1 MRPIESLRESSI
13 DRGAVASH
21 LETGSGA
28 STLASM
34 VMAADLGGVEPPTS
48 LASQFP
54 ELPLLL
60 THHRP
65 RREWEA
71 MLKRVIDVIVAA
83 LLTLCAAPIMLA
95 IAVIIKLTSSG
106 SILFR
111 QKRVGFQGNVFE
123 ILKFRTMYSHMA
135 DPLAERQSC
144 KQDERVTR
152 FGRLL
157 RRTSLDEL
165 PQFFNVLAGD
175 MSLVGPRP
183 HALEMSVNGQPL
195 ECVTETYRYR
205 YSIKPG
211 ITGWAQVNG
220 CRGQLNTIEK
230 VVRRVEHDLHYIQ
243 NWSLI
248 LDLKILTLSVACT
261 LGDEAAF

>member
-71 MLKRVIDVIVAA
+71 MLKRVIDVVVAA

-183 HALEMSVNGQPL
+183 HALGTTAAGIPL
-195 ECVTETYRYR
+195 EIADPRYNLR
-205 YSIKPG
+205 HRAVPG

-220 CRGQLNTIEK
+220 CRGAVATVDQ
-230 VVRRVEHDLHYIQ
+230 VVRRVDYDLYYIE
-243 NWSLI
+243 NWSLA
-248 LDLKILTLSVACT
+248 LDLKIVCRTARLILTDRDVS
-261 LGDEAAF
+261 

>member
-1 MRPIESLRESSI
+1 MVI
-13 DRGAVASH
+13 AVAIRLDSPGPV
-21 LETGSGA
+21 LFW
-28 STLASM
+28 
-34 VMAADLGGVEPPTS
+34 
-48 LASQFP
+48 QW
-54 ELPLLL
+54 
-60 THHRP
+60 
-65 RREWEA
+65 RRG
-71 MLKRVIDVIVAA
+71 LHGKPIRVY
-83 LLTLCAAPIMLA
+83 
-95 IAVIIKLTSSG
+95 
-106 SILFR
+106 
-111 QKRVGFQGNVFE
+111 
-123 ILKFRTMYSHMA
+123 KFRSMYNDLEDKA
-135 DPLAERQSC
+135 C
-144 KQDERVTR
+144 KQQTTPHDPRVTR
-152 FGRLL
+152 VGRFL
-157 RRTSLDEL
+157 RRHSLDEL
-165 PQFFNVLAGD
+165 PQLFNVLRGD